1 MRWVLDLK
9 VSLAFVLLVTKSFHL
24 LFAIDTSSG
33 RGQLGKFSNDVSMET
48 RQRVT
53 CVLSLNTGKSLLLSF
68 TETLNDVKT
77 YPNQGDFYL
86 LFPSL
91 VNYRM
96 YLMQVSRLM
105 LIVSLSACFVV
116 APHTFTAQEAHT
128 ACHEWKSLSL
138 INICPD
144 HEPPED

>member
-1 MRWVLDLK
+1 MGFKSVKVDRIININWRRNTRGITHHQKNTISRISTVIFPLCRTHRTLMRWVLDLK

-96 YLMQVSRLM
+96 YLM
-105 LIVSLSACFVV
+105 
-116 APHTFTAQEAHT
+116 
-128 ACHEWKSLSL
+128 
-138 INICPD
+138 
-144 HEPPED
+144 

>member
-1 MRWVLDLK
+1 MGFKSVKDATDLWYKLKKKHTWSHTSSENTISRVSTVIFTAVSHTYRTLMRWALDLK
-9 VSLAFVLLVTKSFHL
+9 VSLAFVLLAMKSFHL

-68 TETLNDVKT
+68 AETWNDVKT
-77 YPNQGDFYL
+77 YPNQGDVYL

-96 YLMQVSRLM
+96 YLM
-105 LIVSLSACFVV
+105 
-116 APHTFTAQEAHT
+116 
-128 ACHEWKSLSL
+128 
-138 INICPD
+138 
-144 HEPPED
+144 